1 MAMDFFAAQQ
11 CARRNTAK
19 LALLFALSI
28 VFVLLF
34 TDCVLYCALVF
45 LQDAST
51 ATITTKMPAWNPAA
65 LFWINLGVV
74 ALIAGG
80 TVYKIS
86 ALSSGGDA
94 VAHMLGGEPVFRD
107 DPDPDRTRLLNIVD
121 EMAIAAGVPAPQIY
135 VLPEA
140 GINAFAAGFEPC
152 DTVIG
157 VTRGALDHL
166 NRDQLQGVVAHE
178 FSHILSGDMRLNVRL
193 AGVLHGLMLL
203 ALIGRGLCCSSG
215 SDSQDRRSISAS
227 VLLGICLIIAGYT
240 GYVCGRLIKA
250 AICRQ
255 REYLADAAAV
265 QFTRNPEGIG
275 GALLQIGGSSQGGRI
290 RHHKSEQMS
299 HAFFCEGHQPGFFSR
314 VLATHP
320 PLERR
325 VRRLLPGWNGVFPKT
340 AQADSQK
347 NAPGKKERPAVM
359 PAPAMTGLAGADDAL
374 YAHTITSARDLRHS
388 LPEPLRKAARDPFA
402 ARALLFFLVLD
413 DRPEIR
419 EQQLVH
425 LKNAA
430 DRGVHA
436 ELRRLLNSGARA
448 GMEQKIP
455 LAELALPRLRT
466 LSTEQARLFY
476 DNLQIVIRA
485 DRRISLFEWCL
496 GKMVGQ
502 YAAGLLPGHRVRT
515 RHIRDLA
522 HAAEAAALLFSAF
535 AYLAANQEYGA
546 EALFNA
552 ACREAR
558 LDNQT
563 LRPAAALDLAA
574 IDGAV
579 DQTALLSLGEQ
590 ERLLRGCTR
599 ALKNGAALTQKQ
611 WELLC
616 GLCAALAVPIPAM
629 DNAE

>member
-11 CARRNTAK
+11 CARRNTVK
-19 LALLFALSI
+19 LALLFGLAI

-34 TDCVLYCALVF
+34 TDLVLYYALVL

-51 ATITTKMPAWNPAA
+51 AKITAKIPARHLAT
-65 LFWINLGVV
+65 LLWINLGVV

-80 TVYKIS
+80 TAYKIS

-94 VAHMLGGEPVFRD
+94 VAHMLGGEPIFRD
-107 DPDPDRTRLLNIVD
+107 DPDPVRTRLLNIVD

-140 GINAFAAGFEPC
+140 GINAFAAGFEPS

-157 VTRGALDHL
+157 VTRGALERL

-203 ALIGRGLCCSSG
+203 ALIGRDLCRSG
-215 SDSQDRRSISAS
+215 GSGFQSRRSISAP
-227 VLLGICLIIAGYT
+227 VLGMGLLIAGYT
-240 GYVCGRLIKA
+240 GYACGRLIKA

-275 GALLQIGGSSQGGRI
+275 GALLQIGASSQGGTI
-290 RHHKSEQMS
+290 SHHKSEQMS
-299 HAFFCEGHQPGFFSR
+299 HAFFCEGQKPGFFSWA
-314 VLATHP
+314 LAVHP
-320 PLERR
+320 PLEQRIH
-325 VRRLLPGWNGVFPKT
+325 RLLPGWNGVFPKA
-340 AQADSQK
+340 AQIRPQD
-347 NAPGKKERPAVM
+347 NAPEKKERPAAM
-359 PAPAMTGLAGADDAL
+359 SAPAMAGLAGAGDAL
-374 YAHTITSARDLRHS
+374 YDHTITSARDLRRS

-413 DRPEIR
+413 DRPEVG
-419 EQQLVH
+419 EQQLTH
-425 LKNAA
+425 LKKAA

-436 ELRRLLNSGARA
+436 ELRRLLSSGARA
-448 GMEQKIP
+448 EMKEKIP
-455 LAELALPRLRT
+455 LAELALPQLRT

-476 DNLQIVIRA
+476 DNLQVLIRA
-485 DRRISLFEWCL
+485 DQRISLFEWCL
-496 GKMVGQ
+496 AKMVLQ
-502 YAAGLLPGHRVRT
+502 YVAGMLPNHKAT
-515 RHIRDLA
+515 ARHIHALA
-522 HAAEAAALLFSAF
+522 RVAEAAALLFSAF
-535 AYLAANQEYGA
+535 AYLAANQEYSA

-552 ACREAR
+552 ACTEAG
-558 LDNQT
+558 LDGQT
-563 LRPAAALDLAA
+563 LRPAAALDLSA

-579 DQTALLSLGEQ
+579 DQVALLSLGEQ

-599 ALKNGAALTQKQ
+599 ALANGDTLAQKQ
-611 WELLC
+611 WELLR
-616 GLCAALAVPIPAM
+616 GLYAALAAPMPLM
-629 DNAE
+629 DDAG